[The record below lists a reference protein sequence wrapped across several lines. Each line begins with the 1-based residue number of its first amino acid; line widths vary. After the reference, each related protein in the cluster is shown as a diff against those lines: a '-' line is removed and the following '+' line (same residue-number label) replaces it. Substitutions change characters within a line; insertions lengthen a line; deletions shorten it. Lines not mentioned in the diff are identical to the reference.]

1 MILTRFYPYEYVD
14 SVFSIDYN
22 ALYEQGYRGLIF
34 DIDNTLVHHG
44 DDSTPEIDQL
54 FRDIQAI
61 GFKTLLLSN
70 NEEKRINRFI
80 ENMTTYYICDAEKPK
95 TWGYLKALDIMELE
109 ETQVVVIGDQVF
121 TDVLGANRAGLASI
135 LVKFIRLPEEKKIGK
150 RRRAEQAVL
159 ATYCCRPKYKKRL
172 GGIALQRQAQKKRR
186 RFSDMNP
193 IFYQL
198 AVQKETIKRIVKDA
212 KDRVP
217 FAETLSERRLPAVV
231 SDYHSKVIKTGPGI
245 DPVLQENKAV
255 NIKLACEKING
266 LIIHP
271 GETFSFW
278 HLVGKISEKKGYK
291 DGRVIEKNQIIPGL
305 GGGLCNLAN
314 TINLLI
320 MHSPLEIT
328 EFHKHSDALAC
339 DIDHRKPLNAGTSI
353 FYNYVDYRFTNN
365 TNQDVQLLVWVENG
379 NLYGELRAERP
390 YPWTYALT
398 EENHHFRKE
407 ADGKYYRIS
416 KIYKDT
422 LNRASGARIR
432 HELIWDNHSE
442 VMFPVELIPD
452 EMIRND

>member
-1 MILTRFYPYEYVD
+1 MLVKFYPYEYVD
-14 SVFSIDYN
+14 DVFSIDYN

-44 DDSTPEIDQL
+44 DDSTSQIDQL

-70 NEEKRINRFI
+70 NEEKRINRFV
-80 ENMTTYYICDAEKPK
+80 ENITTYYICDAEKPK
-95 TWGYLKALDIMELE
+95 PWGYLKALDVMELE
-109 ETQVVVIGDQVF
+109 KSEVVVIGDQVF
-121 TDVLGANRAGLASI
+121 TDVFGANRVGMASI

-150 RRRAEQAVL
+150 RRRVEQVML
-159 ATYCCRPKYKKRL
+159 AMYRCQPKYKNRL
-172 GGIALQRQAQKKRR
+172 GNISVQDMKQKKRR
-186 RFSDMNP
+186 HFSDINP
-193 IFYQL
+193 VFYYL
-198 AVQKETIKRIVKDA
+198 AVQKETVKRFIKDA
-212 KDRVP
+212 FSSVR
-217 FAETLSERRLPAVV
+217 FAEQQSEVQLPVVV

-245 DPVLQENKAV
+245 DPVLQENKAI

-266 LIIHP
+266 LVIHP

-314 TINLLI
+314 TINLLV
-320 MHSPLEIT
+320 MHSPLDIT

-339 DIDHRKPLNAGTSI
+339 DIDHRMPLSAGTSI
-353 FYNYVDYRFTNN
+353 FYNYVDYRFVNN
-365 TNQDVQLLVWVENG
+365 TNQNVQLLVWVENG
-379 NLYGELRAERP
+379 NLYGELRAEQP
-390 YPWTYALT
+390 FPWTYTLT
-398 EENHHFRKE
+398 EEDHHFRKE

-422 LNRASGARIR
+422 THIASGARIK

-442 VMFPVELIPD
+442 VMFPIELIPD